1 MHLVVLT
8 RNESARIQRT
18 IESAL
23 PLIDSYTL
31 LDTGSTDN
39 TIEVVRRTAGNL
51 PGQVVSAPWT
61 GSFADARNRAFDAA
75 RAYVCQADRQYLLHL
90 DAGEQIGT
98 DAPLPELT
106 ADAYQVPVSYGG
118 CRFNSTRIFRARAQ
132 WVWKYRIH
140 ETPIY
145 AAGVVRQLD
154 CCEIFSDLGDQSPAK
169 YENYARLSAL
179 DLAEHPN
186 DPRVVFYAA
195 QNFYAVKRYAEAL
208 NLYALR
214 TTLGGWTEEVWYSEM
229 RVGMCF
235 EMLGRIVDAAES
247 YREAFEMAP
256 HRAEPARHLARM
268 LQSEKWA
275 TVADSIPVPDTCL
288 FLERE
293 KYKCAN

>member
-1 MHLVVLT
+1 MHLVLIC
-8 RNESARIQRT
+8 RNESARIGRT

-23 PLIDSYTL
+23 PLIDSYTI

-39 TIEVVRRTAGNL
+39 TIEVVRRMAGNL
-51 PGQVVSAPWT
+51 PGQIVSAPWT
-61 GSFADARNRAFDAA
+61 DSFSDARNRAFDAA
-75 RAYVCQADRQYLLHL
+75 RAYVCQADKQYLLHL
-90 DAGEQIGT
+90 DAGEQIGS

-106 ADAYQVPVSYGG
+106 ADAYQVPITYGG
-118 CRFNSTRIFRARAQ
+118 CRFRSTRIFRARAP
-132 WVWKYRIH
+132 WVWKYRTH
-140 ETPIY
+140 ET
-145 AAGVVRQLD
+145 AQGGGAVGTLD
-154 CCEIFSDLGDQSPAK
+154 AVEVFSDLGDQSRAK

-214 TTLGGWTEEVWYSEM
+214 TTMGGWTEELFYATM

-235 EMLGRIVDAAES
+235 EQLGRIVDAAES
-247 YREAFEMAP
+247 YREAFEMQP

-268 LQSEKWA
+268 LQSEAW
-275 TVADSIPVPDTCL
+275 TLVADSIPVPTTGL
-288 FLERE
+288 FVESE
-293 KYKCAN
+293 KYK

>member
-23 PLIDSYTL
+23 PLIDSWTV
-31 LDTGSTDN
+31 LDTGSTDD
-39 TIEVVRRTAGNL
+39 TIEVVHRTVGCL
-51 PGQVVSAPWT
+51 PGQVVRAPWT
-61 GSFADARNRAFDAA
+61 DSFADARNRAFDAA
-75 RAYVCQADRQYLLHL
+75 RAYVCQTDKPYLLHL

-98 DAPLPELT
+98 DGPMPELT

-118 CRFNSTRIFRARAQ
+118 CRFHSTRIFRARAP
-132 WVWKYRIH
+132 WVWRYRIH
-140 ETPIY
+140 ELAVGGGPVGTLD
-145 AAGVVRQLD
+145 AG
-154 CCEIFSDLGDQSPAK
+154 EIFSDLGDQSPAK

-195 QNFYAVKRYAEAL
+195 QNFYAVKRYADAL
-208 NLYALR
+208 NLYALC
-214 TTLGGWTEEVWYSEM
+214 TTLGGWSEEVWYARM
-229 RVGMCF
+229 REGMCF

-275 TVADSIPVPDTCL
+275 DVADSISLPISGL
-288 FLERE
+288 FIEPS
-293 KYKCAN
+293 KYKQ

>member
-1 MHLVVLT
+1 MHLVAIVK
-8 RNESARIQRT
+8 NESARIQRT

-23 PLIDSYTL
+23 PLIDSYTV

-39 TIEVVRRTAGNL
+39 TIEVVRRTVGCL
-51 PGQVVSAPWT
+51 PGQVVSYPWT
-61 GSFADARNRAFDAA
+61 DSFADARNRSFDAA
-75 RAYVCQADRQYLLHL
+75 RAYVCQASHQYLLHL

-98 DAPLPELT
+98 DAPLPDLT

-118 CRFNSTRIFRARAQ
+118 CRFHSTRIFRARAP
-132 WVWKYRIH
+132 WVWKYRVH
-140 ETPIY
+140 ETAQGG
-145 AAGVVRQLD
+145 AAVGTID
-154 CCEIFSDLGDQSPAK
+154 TAEIFSDLGDQSPSK

-195 QNFYAVKRYAEAL
+195 QNFYAVKRYARAL
-208 NLYALR
+208 DLYALR
-214 TTLGGWTEEVWYSEM
+214 TTLGGWSEEVWYAEM

-235 EMLGRIVDAAES
+235 EQLGRIVDAAES

-268 LQSEKWA
+268 LQSETWA
-275 TVADSIPVPDTCL
+275 AVADSIPVPATGL
-288 FLERE
+288 FVESE
-293 KYKCAN
+293 KYR

>member
-8 RNESARIQRT
+8 RNESSRIGRT

-23 PLIDSYTL
+23 PLIDSYTI

-39 TIEVVRRTAGNL
+39 TIEVVHRTVGCL
-51 PGQVVSAPWT
+51 PGQVVRYPWT
-61 GSFADARNRAFDAA
+61 DSFADARNRAFDAA

-98 DAPLPELT
+98 DAPLPDLT

-118 CRFNSTRIFRARAQ
+118 CRFHSTRIFRARAP
-132 WVWKYRIH
+132 WVWKYRVH

-145 AAGVVRQLD
+145 AAGVAGQLD
-154 CCEIFSDLGDQSPAK
+154 CCEIFSDLGDQSRTK
-169 YENYARLSAL
+169 YENYARLSTL

-214 TTLGGWTEEVWYSEM
+214 TTMSGWSEEVWYATM

-247 YREAFEMAP
+247 YRESFAMQP

-268 LQSEKWA
+268 LHSEKWDA
-275 TVADSIPVPDTCL
+275 VADSIPLPANGM
-288 FLERE
+288 FIEPS
-293 KYKCAN
+293 KYKL